1 MTVKELRWKLF
12 DIENQNAK
20 VLVSGLN
27 VDHAEVLELK
37 DNWGKPTVLIFAAS
51 VDLYPYEEEDAV
63 ECQHRDSG
71 RGVCIDCDA
80 FLPEVSQ

>member
-27 VDHAEVLELK
+27 VDHSEVLELK

-51 VDLYPYEEEDAV
+51 VDLYPYEEEDAE